1 MLTLKVLGPL
11 LTGAGSLLL
20 AWRVK
25 KILDA
30 LVIAQLSAET
40 NFQSLAAYLENQTRD
55 LKIVS
60 GLDIHADRRH
70 RLGIF
75 LLVIGFLLIAAG
87 GFISAYAIWVS
98 GGVSA

>member
-30 LVIAQLSAET
+30 LVLAHLAAER
-40 NFQSLAAYLENQTRD
+40 NFQSLAAFLGNQTQGW
-55 LKIVS
+55 KIVS
-60 GLDIHADRRH
+60 GLDTHAERSH

-75 LLVIGFLLIAAG
+75 LLVVGFLLIAAG
-87 GFISAYAIWVS
+87 GFVSAYAIWVS

>member
-25 KILDA
+25 KILDG
-30 LVIAQLSAET
+30 LVIAQVAAQE
-40 NFQSLAAYLENQTRD
+40 NFQSLAAFLGNKTQD
-55 LKIVS
+55 LKLIG
-60 GLDIHADRRH
+60 GLDTNAERSH

-98 GGVSA
+98 A

>member
-25 KILDA
+25 KILDG
-30 LVIAQLSAET
+30 LVLAQVAAQE
-40 NFQSLAAYLENQTRD
+40 NFQSLAAFLGNQTQD
-55 LKIVS
+55 LKLIG
-60 GLDIHADRRH
+60 GLDTNTERSH
-70 RLGIF
+70 RFGIF

-98 GGVSA
+98 A

>member
-1 MLTLKVLGPL
+1 MFTLKVLGPL

-30 LVIAQLSAET
+30 LVLAQHAAEK
-40 NFQSLAAYLENQTRD
+40 NFQSLAAYLANQTQD
-55 LKIVS
+55 LKIEG
-60 GLDIHADRRH
+60 GLDTHAVRSH

-75 LLVIGFLLIAAG
+75 LLVFGFLLIAAG
-87 GFISAYAIWVS
+87 GFVSAYAIWA
-98 GGVSA
+98 GA

>member
-25 KILDA
+25 KILDG
-30 LVIAQLSAET
+30 LVIAQVAAQE
-40 NFQSLAAYLENQTRD
+40 NFQSLAAFLGNQTQD
-55 LKIVS
+55 LKLIG
-60 GLDIHADRRH
+60 GLDTNAERSH
-70 RLGIF
+70 RFGIF

-98 GGVSA
+98 A

>member
-25 KILDA
+25 KILDG
-30 LVIAQLSAET
+30 LVIAQVAAQE
-40 NFQSLAAYLENQTRD
+40 NFQSLAAFLGNQTQD
-55 LKIVS
+55 LKLIS
-60 GLDIHADRRH
+60 GLDTNAERSH

-98 GGVSA
+98 A